1 MTFGAGSSLFTS
13 SGLQNGETIGSVT
26 LAVSNSGG
34 AATAAAGGSYTITAS
49 AATGG
54 SFTASNYSITYDTGT
69 LTVNTAAL
77 TITASAQSK
86 TYGQTLTFGAGSTL
100 FTSSGL
106 QNSETIGSVTLA
118 VSNSGGAATAA
129 AGGSYTIT
137 ASAATGGTFSASNY
151 SITYDTGTLTVNTAA
166 LTITASAQSKTYGQ
180 TVTFSSGSTQFTSS
194 GLENGETI
202 GSVTL
207 AVSNSGGAATA
218 AAGGSYTITAS
229 AATGGTFTASNY
241 SITYDTGTLTVNT
254 AALTITA
261 SDQSKTY
268 GQTVTFSS
276 GSTQFTSSGLENGET
291 IGSVTLAVSNSG
303 GAATAAAGGSYT
315 ITASAATGGTFTASN
330 YNITYDT
337 GTLTV
342 NTAALTITA
351 SDQSKTYG
359 QTVTFSSGSTQFTSS
374 GLENGETIGSVT
386 LAVTNNGGVATAA
399 VGGSYTITASAATG
413 GSFTASNYSITYDTG
428 TLTVNTAAL
437 TITASA
443 QSKTYG
449 QTVTF
454 GAGSTLFT
462 SSGLQNSET
471 IGSVTLAVN
480 NSGGAATAAA
490 GGSYTI
496 TASAATGGTFSA
508 SNYSITYDTGTLTV
522 NTAALTITASDQ
534 SKTYGQTVT
543 FSSGST
549 QFTSSGLENGE
560 TIGSVTLAVTNN
572 GGAATADVGSYTIT
586 ASSATGGTFSA
597 SNYSITYDTGTLTVN
612 TAALTITASD
622 QSKTYGQTVTFSSG
636 STQFTSSGL
645 ENGETIGSVTV
656 AVTNNG
662 GAATA
667 DVGSYT
673 ITASS
678 PTGGTFSASNYSIT
692 YDTGTLTVNTAALT
706 ITASDQSK
714 TYGQTVIF
722 SSGSTQFTS
731 SGLENGETIGSVTLA
746 VSNSGGA
753 ATAAAGGSYTSPPVG
768 GDRRDLHR
776 KQLHITYDTGTL
788 TVNTAALTI
797 TASGRA
803 RPTGRR

>member
-1 MTFGAGSSLFTS
+1 M
-13 SGLQNGETIGSVT
+13 T

-77 TITASAQSK
+77 TITASDQSK
-86 TYGQTLTFGAGSTL
+86 TYGQTVTFGSGSTQ

-106 QNSETIGSVTLA
+106 ENGETIGSVTLA
-118 VSNSGGAATAA
+118 VTNSGGAATAA

-166 LTITASAQSKTYGQ
+166 LTITASAQSKIYGQ
-180 TVTFSSGSTQFTSS
+180 TVTFGSGSTQFTSS

-207 AVSNSGGAATA
+207 AVTNN
-218 AAGGSYTITAS
+218 
-229 AATGGTFTASNY
+229 GGT
-241 SITYDTGTLTVNT
+241 
-254 AALTITA
+254 
-261 SDQSKTY
+261 
-268 GQTVTFSS
+268 
-276 GSTQFTSSGLENGET
+276 
-291 IGSVTLAVSNSG
+291 
-303 GAATAAAGGSYT
+303 ATAAAGGSYT

-437 TITASA
+437 TITARC

-449 QTVTF
+449 QTLTF

-471 IGSVTLAVN
+471 IGSVTLAVS

-496 TASAATGGTFSA
+496 TASAATGGTFTA
-508 SNYSITYDTGTLTV
+508 SNYNITYDTGTLTVNTATLTIIASAQSKTYGQTMTFGGGSTQFTSSGLQNSETIGSVTLAVSNSGGAATAAAGGSYTITASAATGGTFTAGNYNITYDTGTLTV
-522 NTAALTITASDQ
+522 NTAALTITAS
-534 SKTYGQTVT
+534 
-543 FSSGST
+543 
-549 QFTSSGLENGE
+549 
-560 TIGSVTLAVTNN
+560 A
-572 GGAATADVGSYTIT
+572 
-586 ASSATGGTFSA
+586 
-597 SNYSITYDTGTLTVN
+597 
-612 TAALTITASD
+612 

-673 ITASS
+673 ITAGAA
-678 PTGGTFSASNYSIT
+678 TGGTFSASNYSIT

-714 TYGQTVIF
+714 TYGQTVTF
-722 SSGSTQFTS
+722 SSGSSQFTS
-731 SGLENGETIGSVTLA
+731 SGLQNGETIGSVTLA
-746 VSNSGGA
+746 VTNNGGA
-753 ATAAAGGSYTSPPVG
+753 ATADVGSY
-768 GDRRDLHR
+768 
-776 KQLHITYDTGTL
+776 
-788 TVNTAALTI
+788 TI
-797 TASGRA
+797 TASS
-803 RPTGRR
+803 PTGGTFDASNYNITYDSGTLRRQRRCLDHHGQRPEQDLWADGDLQQR